1 MYPLIADTLN
11 RLLLTSFPPPLN
23 ATGIRPANIATSLEM
38 GLEDYG
44 GRRPGTDDPSGPIIV
59 DSELF
64 LKLLACSI

>member
-1 MYPLIADTLN
+1 MYPLIADTLISP
-11 RLLLTSFPPPLN
+11 LLTTFLPPSN
-23 ATGIRPANIATSLEM
+23 ATGIRLANIATSPEM